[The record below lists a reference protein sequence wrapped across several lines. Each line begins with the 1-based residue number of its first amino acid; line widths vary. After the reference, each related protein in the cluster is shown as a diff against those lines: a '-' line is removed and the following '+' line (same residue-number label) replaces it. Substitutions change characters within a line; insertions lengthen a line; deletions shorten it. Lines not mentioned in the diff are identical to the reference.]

1 MLYIAY
7 IVYTRNGGLFMK
19 RLTKELF
26 HNYLLEKK
34 DFQLTQYVY
43 QGSYVLEVKHY
54 DAVCVIR
61 FAFVST
67 AHGHPDLDWNCKF
80 NFSHSLESVD
90 FMRWASYIYSFV
102 YSKTKGWFHLDN

>member
-1 MLYIAY
+1 
-7 IVYTRNGGLFMK
+7 MK

-26 HNYLLEKK
+26 YDYLLEKK

-67 AHGHPDLDWNCKF
+67 VLGHPDLDWNCKF